1 MLENSN
7 KCKTVGNIKV
17 FKSNLEG
24 MIIRMNLTG
33 VQEEYLK
40 TIYTLR
46 KTEKSVRVT
55 DIAKKLN
62 KTKPTVN
69 YAINNLKT
77 EGLINYE
84 AYGDITLTNE
94 GEYEAQ
100 KILEAYDIMYIFL
113 SEIIGLD
120 KKKAEQEATKVK
132 ATLEAATLNKI
143 AVYTHKTLGLYSL
156 ECGYDINNKKCLSCI
171 RRKKV

>member
-1 MLENSN
+1 
-7 KCKTVGNIKV
+7 
-17 FKSNLEG
+17 
-24 MIIRMNLTG
+24 MNLTG

-40 TIYTLR
+40 TIYTLQ
-46 KTEKSVRVT
+46 KTEKLVRVT

-94 GEYEAQ
+94 GENEAR

-120 KKKAEQEATKVK
+120 EKKAQQEATKVK
-132 ATLEAATLNKI
+132 ATLEDETLNKI

-156 ECGYDINNKKCLSCI
+156 ECGYDINNKKCLNCL

>member
-1 MLENSN
+1 
-7 KCKTVGNIKV
+7 
-17 FKSNLEG
+17 
-24 MIIRMNLTG
+24 MNLTG

-84 AYGDITLTNE
+84 TYGDITLTQK
-94 GEYEAQ
+94 GEQQAQ
-100 KILEAYDIMYIFL
+100 KILEAYDIMYIFFN
-113 SEIIGLD
+113 EIIGLD
-120 KKKAEQEATKVK
+120 EKEAEEEATKVK
-132 ATLEAATLNKI
+132 ATLKDKTLNKI

-156 ECGYDINNKKCLSCI
+156 ECGYDINNEKCITCL
-171 RRKKV
+171 RRKKFEK

>member
-1 MLENSN
+1 
-7 KCKTVGNIKV
+7 
-17 FKSNLEG
+17 
-24 MIIRMNLTG
+24 MIEKMNLTG

-40 TIYTLR
+40 TIYTLQ
-46 KTEKSVRVT
+46 KTEKLVRVT

-84 AYGDITLTNE
+84 TYGDITLTQK
-94 GEYEAQ
+94 GEQQAQ
-100 KILEAYDIMYIFL
+100 KILEAYDIMYIFFN
-113 SEIIGLD
+113 EIIGLD
-120 KKKAEQEATKVK
+120 EKEAEEEATKVK
-132 ATLEAATLNKI
+132 ATLKDKTLNKI

-156 ECGYDINNKKCLSCI
+156 ECGYDINNEKCITCL
-171 RRKKV
+171 RRKKFEK

>member
-1 MLENSN
+1 
-7 KCKTVGNIKV
+7 
-17 FKSNLEG
+17 
-24 MIIRMNLTG
+24 MNLTG

-40 TIYTLR
+40 TIYTLQ
-46 KTEKSVRVT
+46 KTKKLVRVT

-69 YAINNLKT
+69 YAINNLKI

-84 AYGDITLTNE
+84 TYGDITLTKE
-94 GEYEAQ
+94 GEQLAQ
-100 KILEAYDIMYIFL
+100 KILEAYDIMYIFFN
-113 SEIIGLD
+113 EIIGLD
-120 KKKAEQEATKVK
+120 EKEAEEEATKVK
-132 ATLEAATLNKI
+132 ATLKDKTLNKI

-156 ECGYDINNKKCLSCI
+156 ECGYDINNEKCITCL